1 MSARTGR
8 IEEVSKA
15 RLAASPSNV
24 YYRSLKDDILSGRLR
39 PGLKLTTAFLYERY
53 KAGIGTMREALAAL
67 QTEGLVEANLGR
79 GFWVATMS
87 EADLR
92 DVSAL
97 YIEFEQRA
105 VVESVRHGD
114 ESWEIRVLSSYH
126 RLARLEALT
135 REERIE
141 RSAEWLECHRAF
153 HLELVSACP
162 SPWLLRMRAVL
173 FDHMERYRLVSQK
186 HRPLSTH
193 KRREHEL
200 IRDAAL
206 CRRADE
212 AGMLVRDHLQETTD
226 TVLKYASYFL
236 AGD

>member
-1 MSARTGR
+1 
-8 IEEVSKA
+8 
-15 RLAASPSNV
+15 
-24 YYRSLKDDILSGRLR
+24 
-39 PGLKLTTAFLYERY
+39 
-53 KAGIGTMREALAAL
+53 
-67 QTEGLVEANLGR
+67 
-79 GFWVATMS
+79 MS

-162 SPWLLRMRAVL
+162 SSWLLRMRAV
-173 FDHMERYRLVSQK
+173 DRKSTRLNSS
-186 HRPLSTH
+186 HSC
-193 KRREHEL
+193 
-200 IRDAAL
+200 A
-206 CRRADE
+206 
-212 AGMLVRDHLQETTD
+212 
-226 TVLKYASYFL
+226 
-236 AGD
+236 